1 MQSGFFTAGA
11 QRFGFLLDLINAL
24 GFNNVKMRGKAPQAS
39 CYSYSV
45 IEYFGRI
52 TGADFFTIC
61 ALENAC
67 LDRACYRADSQSSG
81 IVRSGRCSGR
91 SDCDE
96 QAYKHFYE

>member
-24 GFNNVKMRGKAPQAS
+24 GSNNVKIRGKAPQAS

-45 IEYFGRI
+45 IEHFRRI
-52 TGADFFTIC
+52 AGADFFTSR

-67 LDRACYRADSQSSG
+67 LDRASYLAESQSSG
-81 IVRSGRCSGR
+81 IV
-91 SDCDE
+91 
-96 QAYKHFYE
+96 